1 MYDPQISPL
10 ELPRGFWQG
19 NHQLVYNISRAD
31 PRYQDDPF
39 ELAVLDL
46 ACQVDLMEELEE
58 TGNRPSSHY
67 PNPQYHYISELGNQL
82 TMTPSQP
89 DEKIAYLDISYVL
102 EDIPQ
107 AYSELLQGEVKNG
120 EFNVWE
126 SPPNL
131 AQPPLL
137 RGQLGLAGAVSV
149 DNATKVENS

>member
-1 MYDPQISPL
+1 
-10 ELPRGFWQG
+10 
-19 NHQLVYNISRAD
+19 
-31 PRYQDDPF
+31 
-39 ELAVLDL
+39 
-46 ACQVDLMEELEE
+46 
-58 TGNRPSSHY
+58 
-67 PNPQYHYISELGNQL
+67 
-82 TMTPSQP
+82 MTPSQP